1 MKIALVHN
9 TYQWPGGEDV
19 IVEQERDLLRSAGHQ
34 VLEYRRSNHE
44 IGNGAMVRQIALA
57 QRAVWSSGTFNEFR
71 ALLRQEKPDVVH
83 VHNTFVMISPSIYW
97 ACAEENVP
105 VVQTLH
111 NFRLFCPPSN
121 FLRDGKIC
129 EECVEHS
136 LLRGVAYGCY
146 HGSRIATGAAA
157 LVLAAHRWVGTWTHK
172 IDCYIAVS
180 QFARRKF
187 EHAGLPSR
195 KLVVKPHFVYPDP
208 GPRSGP
214 GDYAIFVGRFTSEK
228 GLPTLLN
235 AWSGINTSVPLMIVG
250 DGPLRESLEA
260 QAAEMNNSRV
270 VFRGHLSRDATLAAV
285 KGAKILLC
293 ASECYEQGPATVLE
307 AFACGVPVIAPSLG
321 PIDEVVDDGRTGLL
335 FRAGDPAH
343 LAKKIEWA
351 LSHDEQLQSMGKSAR
366 AKFEANFSANKNY
379 TRLMEIYERVIS
391 GRGYAINQRGSLD
404 EACYAP
410 GGIASVERLVD
421 NQPARSNSAL

>member
-9 TYQWPGGEDV
+9 TYRWPGGEDV
-19 IVEQERDLLRSAGHQ
+19 IVAQERDLLRSAGHQ

-44 IGNGAMVRQIALA
+44 IGNGALVRQIALA
-57 QRAVWSSGTFNEFR
+57 QRAVWSSDTFHDFR
-71 ALLRQEKPDVVH
+71 TLLRREKPDVVH

-146 HGSRIATGAAA
+146 HGSRVATGAAA
-157 LVLAAHRWVGTWTHK
+157 LVLAAHRWVGTWNHK

-187 EHAGLPSR
+187 EHAGLPPE

-208 GPRSGP
+208 GARAFP

-235 AWSGINTSVPLMIVG
+235 AWSRINTSVPLVIVG

-260 QAAEMNNSRV
+260 QAAQMHNSRV
-270 VFRGHLSRDATLAAV
+270 IFRGHLSRDATLAAV

-293 ASECYEQGPATVLE
+293 ASECYEQGPATILE

-321 PIDEVVDDGRTGLL
+321 PIDEVVDEGRTGLL

-343 LAKKIEWA
+343 LAEKIAWA
-351 LSHDEQLQSMGKSAR
+351 LGHDEQLQSMGKSAR
-366 AKFEANFSANKNY
+366 AKFEENFSADKNY

-391 GRGYAINQRGSLD
+391 GSGYAMNPRGSLD
-404 EACYAP
+404 QPSYASHET
-410 GGIASVERLVD
+410 ASRV
-421 NQPARSNSAL
+421 SATISQRV

>member
-9 TYQWPGGEDV
+9 TYRWPGGEDV
-19 IVEQERDLLRSAGHQ
+19 IVEQERDLLRSAGHK

-44 IGNGAMVRQIALA
+44 IVNGALVRQIALA
-57 QRAVWSSGTFNEFR
+57 QRAVWSSGTFEEFR

-83 VHNTFVMISPSIYW
+83 VHNTFVLISPSIYW

-105 VVQTLH
+105 IVQTLH
-111 NFRLFCPPSN
+111 NFRLFCPQGT
-121 FLRDGKIC
+121 FLREGKIC

-136 LLRGVAYGCY
+136 LLQGVAYGCY

-157 LVLAAHRWVGTWTHK
+157 LVLATHRWLGTWNHK

-187 EHAGLPSR
+187 ARAGLPSE

-208 GPRSGP
+208 RPRSSP

-235 AWSGINTSVPLMIVG
+235 AWKRINTSVPLVIVG
-250 DGPLRESLEA
+250 DGPLRESLKA
-260 QAAEMNNSRV
+260 QAAQMNNSRV
-270 VFRGHLSRDATLAAV
+270 VFRGHLSRDATLGAV

-293 ASECYEQGPATVLE
+293 ASECYEQGPATILE
-307 AFACGVPVIAPSLG
+307 AFACGVPVIAPALG
-321 PIDEVVDDGRTGLL
+321 PIDEVVDDRHTGLL

-343 LAKKIEWA
+343 LAEKIEWA
-351 LSHDEQLQSMGKSAR
+351 LSHEEELRRMGKNAR

-379 TRLMEIYERVIS
+379 TRLMEIYERVMS
-391 GRGYAINQRGSLD
+391 ARGHAINPRGPLD
-404 EACYAP
+404 EVDYAP
-410 GGIASVERLVD
+410 HEIAS
-421 NQPARSNSAL
+421 P

>member
-1 MKIALVHN
+1 MKIAMVHN

-19 IVEQERDLLRSAGHQ
+19 VVEQERDLLRSAGHT

-44 IGNGAMVRQIALA
+44 IVNGSLVRQIAMA
-57 QRAVWSSGTFNEFR
+57 QRAIWSSGTFQGFR
-71 ALLRQEKPDVVH
+71 ALLRQQKPDIVH

-111 NFRLFCPPSN
+111 NFRLFCPQGT
-121 FLRDGKIC
+121 FLREGKIC

-146 HGSRIATGAAA
+146 HRSGIATGAAA
-157 LVLAAHRWVGTWTHK
+157 LMLATHRWVGTWTNK
-172 IDCYIAVS
+172 IDCYVAVS
-180 QFARRKF
+180 QFARGKF
-187 EHAGLPSR
+187 AQAGLPVK

-214 GDYAIFVGRFTSEK
+214 GDYAIFVGRFTPEK

-235 AWSGINTSVPLMIVG
+235 AWKRINTSVPLVIVG
-250 DGPLRESLEA
+250 DGPLRESLEG
-260 QAAEMNNSRV
+260 QAAQMNNSRV
-270 VFRGHLSRDATLAAV
+270 IFRGHLSREATVAAV

-293 ASECYEQGPATVLE
+293 ASECYEQGPATILE

-321 PIDEVVDDGRTGLL
+321 PIDEVVDDRRTGLL

-343 LAKKIEWA
+343 LAQKIEWA
-351 LSHDEQLQSMGKSAR
+351 LDHDEHLQSMGKNAR
-366 AKFEANFSANKNY
+366 AKFEANFTANKNY

-391 GRGYAINQRGSLD
+391 ARGYAINPRGSLD
-404 EACYAP
+404 EAYHAP
-410 GGIASVERLVD
+410 RGSASV
-421 NQPARSNSAL
+421 

>member
-19 IVEQERDLLRSAGHQ
+19 IVAQERDLLRSAGHQ

-44 IGNGAMVRQIALA
+44 IGNGALVRQIALA
-57 QRAVWSSGTFNEFR
+57 HRAVWSSDTFQEFR
-71 ALLRQEKPDVVH
+71 TLLRQEKPDVVH

-136 LLRGVAYGCY
+136 LLRGVAHGCY
-146 HGSRIATGAAA
+146 HGSRVATGAAA
-157 LVLAAHRWVGTWTHK
+157 LVLAAHRWVGTWNHK

-187 EHAGLPSR
+187 EHAGLPPE
-195 KLVVKPHFVYPDP
+195 KLAVKPHFVYPDP
-208 GPRSGP
+208 GARTSA

-235 AWSGINTSVPLMIVG
+235 AWSRINTSVPLVIVG
-250 DGPLRESLEA
+250 DGPLRESLEV
-260 QAAEMNNSRV
+260 QAAQMNNSHV
-270 VFRGHLSRDATLAAV
+270 IFRGHLSRDATLAAV

-293 ASECYEQGPATVLE
+293 ASECYEQGPATILE
-307 AFACGVPVIAPSLG
+307 AFACGVPVIAPLLG
-321 PIDEVVDDGRTGLL
+321 PINEVVDDGRTGLL

-343 LAKKIEWA
+343 LAEKIAWA
-351 LSHDEQLQSMGKSAR
+351 LGHDEQLQSMGKSAR
-366 AKFEANFSANKNY
+366 AKFAENFSADKNY

-391 GRGYAINQRGSLD
+391 GSGYAMNPRGSLD
-404 EACYAP
+404 QASYASH
-410 GGIASVERLVD
+410 GTASRV
-421 NQPARSNSAL
+421 SATISQRV

>member
-1 MKIALVHN
+1 MKIVLVHN

-44 IGNGAMVRQIALA
+44 IVNGALVRQIAVA
-57 QRAVWSSGTFNEFR
+57 QRAVWSSGTFQDFR

-111 NFRLFCPPSN
+111 NFRFFCPQGT

-157 LVLAAHRWVGTWTHK
+157 LVFAAHRWVGTWTNK

-187 EHAGLPSR
+187 AHAGLPPE

-208 GPRSGP
+208 GARSCT

-235 AWSGINTSVPLMIVG
+235 AWSRINTSVPLMIVG
-250 DGPLRESLEA
+250 DGPLRESLDA
-260 QAAEMNNSRV
+260 QAAKMNNSRMI
-270 VFRGHLSRDATLAAV
+270 FRGHLSRDATLAAV

-335 FRAGDPAH
+335 FRAGDSAH
-343 LAKKIEWA
+343 LAEKIAWA
-351 LSHDEQLQSMGKSAR
+351 LSRDEQLQSMGKNAR
-366 AKFEANFSANKNY
+366 AKFEANFSASKNY
-379 TRLMEIYERVIS
+379 TRLMEIYQRVIS
-391 GRGYAINQRGSLD
+391 GRGYAINPRGSLD

-421 NQPARSNSAL
+421 NQPARSNSVL